1 MKPMKLRI
9 GLATL
14 AFAVA
19 AMASAQLQVSIGL
32 RETAAGGSTE
42 GTIGANGGGTLGGIE
57 WVNRDLFNLPLDG
70 QWHLVSFTLSASSY
84 ILFAGTTANGVL
96 DGAFGVLEHIRIR
109 NTNSILDPI
118 SIWIDDVSNTIT
130 PVGGAPTTTTFGS
143 FEGFAANTEVMFQEP
158 RFSGSTSGFLA
169 ATPNFSGIDNT
180 VAFSGTGSVRSNF
193 AFANSTNTNWLRLT
207 TNAVTQL
214 GNPVVRFDQDSVI
227 SFQMRAVPEPATMA
241 ALALGVAGIA
251 SRRRR
256 KK

>member
-1 MKPMKLRI
+1 MKLRI

-14 AFAVA
+14 AFSMVAV
-19 AMASAQLQVSIGL
+19 ASAQLQVSIGL
-32 RETAAGGSTE
+32 RETAAAGSTV
-42 GTIGANGGGTLGGIE
+42 GTIGANGGATGDIE

-70 QWHLVSFTLSASSY
+70 QWHLVSFTLSSSSY
-84 ILFAGTTANGVL
+84 IAFTGTSGGVL
-96 DGAFGVLEHIRIR
+96 NGAFGVLEHIRIR

-118 SIWIDDVSNTIT
+118 SIWIDDVANTIT
-130 PVGGAPTTTTFGS
+130 PVGGGPTTTTFGA
-143 FEGFAANTEVMFQEP
+143 FEGFATNTEVMFQEP
-158 RFSGSTSGFLA
+158 RFSGSTSAFLA

-180 VAFSGTGSVRSNF
+180 VAFNGSGSVRSDF
-193 AFANSTNTNWLRLT
+193 AFANGTNTNWLRLT

-214 GNPVVRFDQDSVI
+214 GNPVVRFDQDSVV

-251 SRRRR
+251 ARRRR

>member
-14 AFAVA
+14 AFAAA

-32 RETAAGGSTE
+32 RETAAGGGTE
-42 GTIGANGGGTLGGIE
+42 GTIGANGGALGGIE

-70 QWHLVSFTLSASSY
+70 QWHLVSFTLSSSAY
-84 ILFAGTTANGVL
+84 TAFAGTTANSVL

-118 SIWIDDVSNTIT
+118 SIWIDDVANTIT
-130 PVGGAPTTTTFGS
+130 PIGGGPTTTTFGA

-158 RFSGSTSGFLA
+158 RFSGSTQGFLA

-180 VAFSGTGSVRSNF
+180 VAFNGSGSVRSDF
-193 AFANSTNTNWLRLT
+193 AFVNGTNTNWLRLT
-207 TNAVTQL
+207 TSGVTQL
-214 GNPVVRFDQDSVI
+214 GNPVVRFDQDSVV

-241 ALALGVAGIA
+241 ALALGIAGIV
-251 SRRRR
+251 SRSRR